1 MNVKCLLKTNG
12 FPEIFYDEY
21 LFTNVQKIVTF
32 EEKHVRSGNMPAKS
46 KLPVFWQDCKIY
58 NCPDLS

>member
-32 EEKHVRSGNMPAKS
+32 EEKNMYEVETCQQS
-46 KLPVFWQDCKIY
+46 QSFQYFGKIARFTTV
-58 NCPDLS
+58 LI